1 MPAANKI
8 DTKRNYDMKKIN
20 TLLFLVL
27 SMSVASAQD
36 TLTPSQMR
44 EDFNYMM
51 EQYERVHP
59 NPTWSLGEESYSELK
74 QQTLAQ
80 LDHPMTQFD
89 FWRIIAR
96 WNQHFDGHTML
107 GWPELPPSKQITR
120 SVMAFPPYSVV
131 QYREGNL
138 FFSDYEG
145 MPDSLRG
152 VEIVSIEGH
161 QSTEII
167 NNMLP
172 YVSHESEAHTNS
184 LGLQYLHW
192 YYRAFYGCSREMEI
206 RYRSTTGEQRV
217 TLDRQTLYHWLVD
230 IGDKS
235 NIGGVGQRDIPWHFY
250 IFPQKGIAL
259 LELNKCR
266 PDERLEQFDTEVSAF
281 IDSVNHLGIRH
292 LFVDLSQNQGGN
304 DMFCYRF
311 LQHIA
316 AMPDS
321 AVLFDF
327 ATTYNGTSELVEDRY
342 IKTFQPEKPQ
352 YSGRLYFIQSHFTY
366 SASIVMVNLVKQY
379 RLGILIGEETGGL
392 TTTYI
397 RLNQRKLPHS
407 GLTFY
412 CSDKQNRYLGTTG
425 PRGVMPDIPLEI
437 GYKYLFRSFTA
448 EELQQMIEMSN
459 SKR

>member
-1 MPAANKI
+1 
-8 DTKRNYDMKKIN
+8 MKKALMICAA
-20 TLLFLVL
+20 L
-27 SMSVASAQD
+27 SVFVSTISAQD
-36 TLTPSQMR
+36 TLTVAQMQ
-44 EDFNYMM
+44 EDFNYMI
-51 EQYERVHP
+51 EQYERIHP
-59 NPTWSLGEESYSELK
+59 NPTWSLGEERYNELK

-80 LDHPMTQFD
+80 LDRQMPLLD

-131 QYREGNL
+131 QYREGKL

-397 RLNQRKLPHS
+397 RLNQRKLPNS

-425 PRGVMPDIPLEI
+425 PRGVLPDIPLEI

-448 EELQQMIEMSN
+448 EELQQMIEMYN

>member
-1 MPAANKI
+1 MIYAA
-8 DTKRNYDMKKIN
+8 
-20 TLLFLVL
+20 L
-27 SMSVASAQD
+27 SVFVSTISAQD
-36 TLTPSQMR
+36 TLTVAQMQ
-44 EDFNYMM
+44 EDFNYMI
-51 EQYERVHP
+51 EQYERIHP
-59 NPTWSLGEESYSELK
+59 NPMWSLGEERYNELK

-80 LDHPMTQFD
+80 LDRQMPLLD

-131 QYREGNL
+131 QYREGKL

-235 NIGGVGQRDIPWHFY
+235 NIGGVGQRDLPWRFY
-250 IFPQKGIAL
+250 SFPEQGIAL
-259 LELNKCR
+259 LEFNKCR
-266 PDERLEQFDTEVSAF
+266 PDERLEQFDSEVGTF
-281 IDSVNHLGIRH
+281 IDSVNRLGIRH

-311 LQHIA
+311 LRHIA
-316 AMPDS
+316 TIPDTV
-321 AVLFDF
+321 VLFDY
-327 ATTYNGTSELVEDRY
+327 ASTEHGTAEPVEDRY
-342 IKTFQPEKPQ
+342 IMTFRPKEPQ
-352 YSGRLYFIQSHFTY
+352 YSGRLYFIQSQFTY
-366 SASIVMVNLVKQY
+366 SAAVILANLAKQY
-379 RLGILIGEETGGL
+379 GFGTLIGEETGGL

-397 RLNQRKLPHS
+397 RLNQRKLPNS

-425 PRGVMPDIPLEI
+425 PRGVLPDIPLEI